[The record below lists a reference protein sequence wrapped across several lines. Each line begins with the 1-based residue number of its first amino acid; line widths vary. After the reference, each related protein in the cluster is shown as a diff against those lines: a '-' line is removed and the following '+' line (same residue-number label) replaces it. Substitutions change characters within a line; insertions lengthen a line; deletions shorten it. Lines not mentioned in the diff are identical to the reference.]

1 MEFEWDPRKEEINKR
16 RHGLSFAEASTVF
29 GDPLALTYADV
40 DHSLGEARFLTVGF
54 TLAARL
60 VVVAHVERGA
70 RVRIIS
76 ARRATRQER
85 TYDEQAED

>member
-1 MEFEWDPRKEEINKR
+1 MAFP
-16 RHGLSFAEASTVF
+16 
-29 GDPLALTYADV
+29 DV
-40 DHSLGEARFLTVGF
+40 DHSHGEARFITVGF

-85 TYDEQAED
+85 TYYEQAED